1 MGSRVRLTLTK
12 KRGAGLFNT
21 AAYQCPSVALKS
33 ESAGRG
39 LEYWWCLWHLG
50 TSDRAAQ
57 WSWERI
63 SNTVQMQ
70 VNTIP
75 FFLHMVDGICFF
87 FTVLVN
93 LNWIQTILDL
103 TFVPSDNWVS
113 PNSYNLI
120 WSLISCGEYLNS
132 LMGTGL
138 GNLLTL
144 LSWVILNESGPPN
157 YQNPHESE
165 PL

>member
-1 MGSRVRLTLTK
+1 METFGAPGLDLRHFLYVQWLILTPRGWKDIILCQKICPPSAVRQSGGFSHGLTSQADLDQ

-57 WSWERI
+57 WSWKRI

-75 FFLHMVDGICFF
+75 FFLHMVDEIWFF
-87 FTVLVN
+87 FYTSHS
-93 LNWIQTILDL
+93 
-103 TFVPSDNWVS
+103 FV
-113 PNSYNLI
+113 
-120 WSLISCGEYLNS
+120 
-132 LMGTGL
+132 
-138 GNLLTL
+138 LTL
-144 LSWVILNESGPPN
+144 NNFGSYFCSLRQPSLTE
-157 YQNPHESE
+157 Q
-165 PL
+165 L